1 MMKKYIYLML
11 MGIMALTTS
20 CFENYE
26 ERYLF
31 TDQRIEF
38 QEAVVRNNA
47 PGRDYPLLPTQ
58 ALGEAGYQVNM
69 FGEQL
74 PQPVN
79 LEFRVDAEASNAIE
93 GVHYTLP
100 NDNFFEIE
108 ANSSFGEVL
117 VERLEF
123 DEEED
128 QIVLVLEL
136 VGNEQVEA
144 SYNHKRIGVVLN

>member
-1 MMKKYIYLML
+1 MKRHILLVLVGLMT
-11 MGIMALTTS
+11 LTTS

-31 TDQRIEF
+31 TDLRIEF

-58 ALGEAGYQVNM
+58 ALGDAGYQVNL
-69 FGEQL
+69 FGGQL
-74 PQPVN
+74 DSPVN
-79 LEFRVDAEASNAIE
+79 LQFRVAQEASNAVE
-93 GVHYTLP
+93 GTHYTLP
-100 NDNFFEIE
+100 NDDYFEIE
-108 ANSSFGEVL
+108 ANSSFGEVV

-123 DEEED
+123 EEDD

-144 SYNHKRIGVVLN
+144 SNNHKRIGVVLN